1 MSLRT
6 IIIILFITICYSN
19 NINKVLPHLVNNPY
33 ALNFKSVTKNHPN
46 DQWIAIDK
54 IQHYLY
60 SCLVS
65 LGCQYVLVNKFR
77 NSEVSALPIS
87 SSLSFSA
94 GLFKELNDKRGKN
107 GYFSLKDMVAN
118 GFGICTAAL
127 IIMTSN

>member
-1 MSLRT
+1 MSSRA

-19 NINKVLPHLVNNPY
+19 NINKVLSHPVNNPY

-54 IQHYLY
+54 LQHYLY

-94 GLFKELNDKRGKN
+94 GFLKELNGLKRMFLSKKDRYVVSYCFDCGFKN
-107 GYFSLKDMVAN
+107 FE
-118 GFGICTAAL
+118 
-127 IIMTSN
+127 